1 MSRTCRLPLVRGMMR
16 KAIAYLKAGLPR
28 KPRYQP
34 FRNTYGIAVWLA
46 TPIKPRWGFVA
57 PQTWASLC
65 RLRLRRGFAP
75 FRKSS
80 ALFRS
85 EAFRRGIAP
94 LRSAESAFRKNLS
107 NFKH

>member
-1 MSRTCRLPLVRGMMR
+1 MMSRTCRLPLVRGMMR

-57 PQTWASLC
+57 PQTWASLY
-65 RLRLRRGFAP
+65 LKLG
-75 FRKSS
+75 
-80 ALFRS
+80 
-85 EAFRRGIAP
+85 
-94 LRSAESAFRKNLS
+94 LRSAAFVFVGASPRFVALKAR
-107 NFKH
+107 FVRT